1 MKYWENSPR
10 SEFSWSGSLASRS
23 DNFDSKFDS
32 LVSVPGSSA
41 LRSDS
46 GISDSGSLISRQ
58 FLGVEVKKAIIC

>member
-1 MKYWENSPR
+1 MKYWKNCQMSK
-10 SEFSWSGSLASRS
+10 FSWSGSLASRS

-46 GISDSGSLISRQ
+46 GSSDSGSLISRQ
-58 FLGVEVKKAIIC
+58 FRIKF